1 VTPMRLAAA
10 TALALLLAPAA
21 AAALGDAE
29 LAKVVREID
38 ERQRNQGDWKA
49 LCYMEQKEKGKT
61 DVVYELLVYRRD
73 ADDKQ
78 MFLFTKPKAEAGKG
92 YLRIEKNL
100 WLYDPSTGR
109 WERRT
114 ERERIGGTNTR
125 RGDLD
130 ESRIVEEY
138 DAKWEA
144 DEKLGAYTAHKLLL
158 FAGPEET
165 QAGFH
170 ALGALA
176 AQVSARFGTLIA
188 PMVVT
193 AHGQARELADEQQ
206 RDHQRGE
213 QRGDGG
219 QGDGAVDVLD
229 RLDPV
234 AALVG
239 GGVLQL
245 RLGRAQAFQR
255 ALHQRLG
262 RRQHFARQQGRDR
275 GQGHAGRGGAEQ
287 HAAAERLAGRA
298 AHGLHKTSNDRDR
311 HGVTLG
317 WKIGGLSAAILVQ
330 T

>member
-144 DEKLGAYTAHKLLL
+144 DEKLGVYGVHRLLL
-158 FAGPEET
+158 TAKPGVDVAFPVVRLWVDQATTNVLKRQELALSGRLMRTTLQPRWRKIFSESKKGDVWYPEEIRIYDEIEKGNST
-165 QAGFH
+165 II
-170 ALGALA
+170 
-176 AQVSARFGTLIA
+176 LIK
-188 PMVVT
+188 
-193 AHGQARELADEQQ
+193 QIDL
-206 RDHQRGE
+206 
-213 QRGDGG
+213 
-219 QGDGAVDVLD
+219 
-229 RLDPV
+229 
-234 AALVG
+234 
-239 GGVLQL
+239 
-245 RLGRAQAFQR
+245 R
-255 ALHQRLG
+255 ALEANLFTKAWLESRS
-262 RRQHFARQQGRDR
+262 R
-275 GQGHAGRGGAEQ
+275 
-287 HAAAERLAGRA
+287 
-298 AHGLHKTSNDRDR
+298 
-311 HGVTLG
+311 
-317 WKIGGLSAAILVQ
+317 
-330 T
+330 